1 MKHLLIGLL
10 FFASAFAQQ
19 TAQIRE
25 IKVPYM
31 SAGELSATV
40 LPVGTMAFS
49 EGDPT
54 KLYIGDGATP
64 GGRRVSEPTPRWDH
78 SATTNIS
85 LNGNYLNLGS
95 GFVLHQLGGYAA
107 ISGQGQIVASPGVST
122 WGDSFTPFIQIT
134 GGNTLGQ
141 ITGFVWDPIASLF
154 TATILD
160 ADAGAPS
167 IQWTNNLVTGVWAS
181 HTATVT
187 GPSAGSYTATFAI
200 PAGQTT
206 AFFRATYP
214 TGSTGK
220 IELLNTTEITGSL
233 SVSAGITGSLN
244 ATNLTGAVT
253 SAQLSN
259 LVNTSISKGV
269 TAHGWGDHATAG
281 YLTAL
286 PATVSQAEAEAG
298 TVTDPRTWTPQR
310 VKQAIVANAPAPAAA
325 STTTAGLVPGIGFNL
340 SAFTNASTLELELGR
355 RIMSTRTMAGTSI
368 NGGGYFSGG
377 AHTRLNTVL
386 AINSGYVLRTPAA
399 NSEYLWNIGGS
410 SANRINWDRPI
421 GFSFFFH
428 YRVGTPTTHVFR
440 AQFGKKDT
448 TSPEDLDKR
457 GIGYNLIGTR
467 LWLVAHNGTAPIT
480 KVDSGVDLVGGVTS
494 RIDVFSDGSGNV
506 ALRHNGLVVAAS
518 NQGPTGL
525 DPAHG
530 FFAVECDSGATATS
544 VWYEMTD
551 NFSIFAF

>member
-10 FFASAFAQQ
+10 FFASALAQQ

-31 SAGELSATV
+31 SVGELSATV

-64 GGRRVSEPTPRWDH
+64 GGRRVSEPTPPWNH

-85 LNGNYLNLGS
+85 LNGNFLNLGS
-95 GFVLHQLGGYAA
+95 GFVLHQLGGFAA
-107 ISGQGQIVASPGVST
+107 VSGQGQIVAAPGVST

-141 ITGFVWDPIASLF
+141 ITGFTWNPIAALF

-233 SVSAGITGSLN
+233 TVSAGITGSLSV
-244 ATNLTGAVT
+244 TNLTGKVT
-253 SAQLSN
+253 SAQIADTVVADIAN
-259 LVNTSISKGV
+259 GV
-269 TAHGWGDHATAG
+269 TAHGWGNHATAG

-298 TVTDPRTWTPQR
+298 TVTATRTWTPER
-310 VKQAIVANAPAPAAA
+310 VKQAILALSPPQPRVVDYALGFFPQPVANDLDWMLISRAVQITSADPGVAYARTAATAETVFTLQKNGASIGSVTFTPAGGTVALTADVTFAA
-325 STTTAGLVPGIGFNL
+325 GDR
-340 SAFTNASTLELELGR
+340 LEL
-355 RIMSTRTMAGTSI
+355 
-368 NGGGYFSGG
+368 
-377 AHTRLNTVL
+377 L
-386 AINSGYVLRTPAA
+386 A
-399 NSEYLWNIGGS
+399 
-410 SANRINWDRPI
+410 
-421 GFSFFFH
+421 
-428 YRVGTPTTHVFR
+428 
-440 AQFGKKDT
+440 
-448 TSPEDLDKR
+448 
-457 GIGYNLIGTR
+457 
-467 LWLVAHNGTAPIT
+467 
-480 KVDSGVDLVGGVTS
+480 
-494 RIDVFSDGSGNV
+494 
-506 ALRHNGLVVAAS
+506 
-518 NQGPTGL
+518 
-525 DPAHG
+525 
-530 FFAVECDSGATATS
+530 GATPNATLADIQ
-544 VWYEMTD
+544 VIIKGTLQ
-551 NFSIFAF
+551 